1 MSTTDERT
9 KTIHRLRRLEGQ
21 IRGLE
26 RMVQENKDC
35 EEILIQLL
43 AAKAALNKVGVQ
55 IITHAM
61 KDCIAAKDPTR
72 PADEVIAE
80 AMELFTKY
88 VEAIK

>member
-1 MSTTDERT
+1 MPDDEEHQ

-26 RMVQENKDC
+26 RMVTENKDC

-55 IITHAM
+55 IITHTM
-61 KDCIAAKDPTR
+61 KDCIAAKDPDR
-72 PADEVIAE
+72 PADEVISD
-80 AMELFTKY
+80 AMDIFTKY

>member
-1 MSTTDERT
+1 MAVSDERT

-26 RMVQENKDC
+26 RMVEENQDC
-35 EEILIQLL
+35 EEVLIQLL

-55 IITHAM
+55 IITHTM
-61 KDCIAAKDPTR
+61 KDCIAQQDPSR
-72 PADEVIAE
+72 PAEEVIAE
-80 AMELFTKY
+80 AMEIFSKY